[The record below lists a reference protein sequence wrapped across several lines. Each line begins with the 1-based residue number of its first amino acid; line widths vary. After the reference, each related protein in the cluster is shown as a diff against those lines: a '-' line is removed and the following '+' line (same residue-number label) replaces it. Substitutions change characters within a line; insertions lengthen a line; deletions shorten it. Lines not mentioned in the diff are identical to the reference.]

1 MKKNE
6 IFIGIAGCG
15 GIGGN
20 TAVLLLRSG
29 FRRFVLADFDDV
41 DESNLNRQFF
51 FKDQIG
57 RPKTEAL
64 AENLRRI
71 EPRCEL
77 ILRNEKVTAKNAAEI
92 FAGCGVVVEG
102 FDDKEAKRMLA
113 EVILP
118 SGAFLVGAN
127 GIGGLETD
135 SVARTVVGGR
145 MVLFGD
151 GTSDTDK
158 NPPLGPKV
166 VMTAALMANEI
177 VKRFE
182 KEG

>member
-6 IFIGIAGCG
+6 TFIGIAGCG

-29 FRRFVLADFDDV
+29 FRRFVLADFDAV

-71 EPRCEL
+71 EPQS
-77 ILRNEKVTAKNAAEI
+77 AAAWFSSATEQAI
-92 FAGCGVVVEG
+92 RIKIRRR
-102 FDDKEAKRMLA
+102 DRKW
-113 EVILP
+113 
-118 SGAFLVGAN
+118 
-127 GIGGLETD
+127 
-135 SVARTVVGGR
+135 
-145 MVLFGD
+145 
-151 GTSDTDK
+151 
-158 NPPLGPKV
+158 
-166 VMTAALMANEI
+166 
-177 VKRFE
+177 
-182 KEG
+182 

>member
-1 MKKNE
+1 M
-6 IFIGIAGCG
+6 
-15 GIGGN
+15 
-20 TAVLLLRSG
+20 
-29 FRRFVLADFDDV
+29 
-41 DESNLNRQFF
+41 
-51 FKDQIG
+51 
-57 RPKTEAL
+57 
-64 AENLRRI
+64 
-71 EPRCEL
+71 
-77 ILRNEKVTAKNAAEI
+77 TAKNAAEI

-113 EVILP
+113 EVVLP

-158 NPPLGPKV
+158 NPPQGPKV